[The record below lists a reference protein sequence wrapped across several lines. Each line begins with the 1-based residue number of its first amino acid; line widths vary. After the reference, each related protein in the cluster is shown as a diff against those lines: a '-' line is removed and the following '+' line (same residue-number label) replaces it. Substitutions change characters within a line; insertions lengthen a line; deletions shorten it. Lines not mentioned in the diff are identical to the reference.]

1 MGEVYEARHLGSG
14 QPVAV
19 KLLHPRYLGDRD
31 LLRRFRREAS
41 HASALRHPNSVL
53 ILESSQP
60 DGAGAADAEPYI
72 VMELLRGRDLAA
84 VLRDEGAL
92 DLPRIVHIVAQ
103 VLSAIGEAHALGIV
117 HRDLK
122 PSNIM
127 LIERDGTKDFVKV
140 CDFGIAKVLDDRRPA
155 TDPDSSLLTDR
166 GMLCGTPEYMAPE
179 QARAEAIDGRTDLY
193 ATSVI
198 MYQMVTGE
206 LPFRAPSAMGVLARQ
221 ITDAPPWPSALRPD
235 RNVPADLERLI
246 LRGLSKDPALRPQT
260 AGELRAAL
268 LRVGQGLAA
277 AAVPVPV
284 PGAAAAP
291 ATQLDLGRP
300 PQLPR
305 ATGRRGFRRKALP
318 AVAAVLGGALIL
330 ALAGGLRLAPLPAA
344 DKGGERAATAAAAPT
359 MAAATPPAAPPAA
372 PAETRPSIPPSV
384 ATWPSAPAAP
394 ADSDTPSAPTARA
407 RRGRQGTRAAPPAQP
422 RAAAAGERRGA
433 DTQDQSSAASA
444 GAGTHRPAQRDV
456 SNLSL
461 DDLIQDD
468 QLSRRR

>member
-1 MGEVYEARHLGSG
+1 MEVARVLGGKFALGARLGAGAMGEVYEARHLGSG

-19 KLLHPRYLGDRD
+19 KLLHPRYLGDRE

-60 DGAGAADAEPYI
+60 EGAGAADAEPYI

-155 TDPDSSLLTDR
+155 ADPDSSLLTDR

-179 QARAEAIDGRTDLY
+179 QARAEAIDARTDLY

-221 ITDAPPWPSALRPD
+221 ITEAPPLPSALRPD

-268 LRVGQGLAA
+268 LRVGHGPAA
-277 AAVPVPV
+277 AAVALPA
-284 PGAAAAP
+284 PGAAASP

-305 ATGRRGFRRKALP
+305 ATGRQGFRRKALP
-318 AVAAVLGGALIL
+318 ALAAMLGGALIL
-330 ALAGGLRLAPLPAA
+330 ALAGGVRLAPLPAA
-344 DKGGERAATAAAAPT
+344 DKGGERTATV
-359 MAAATPPAAPPAA
+359 AAATPLAAPPAS
-372 PAETRPSIPPSV
+372 PAETRPPVPPSV
-384 ATWPSAPAAP
+384 ATRPSAPSAPDAPDTPSVPTAAP
-394 ADSDTPSAPTARA
+394 AALA
-407 RRGRQGTRAAPPAQP
+407 
-422 RAAAAGERRGA
+422 
-433 DTQDQSSAASA
+433 
-444 GAGTHRPAQRDV
+444 
-456 SNLSL
+456 
-461 DDLIQDD
+461 
-468 QLSRRR
+468 